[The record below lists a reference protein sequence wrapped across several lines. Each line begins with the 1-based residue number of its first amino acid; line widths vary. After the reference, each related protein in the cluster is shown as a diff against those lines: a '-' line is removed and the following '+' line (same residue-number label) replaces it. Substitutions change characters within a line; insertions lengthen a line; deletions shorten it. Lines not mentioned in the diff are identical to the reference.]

1 MIIALEA
8 FEGPSVLGGT
18 ELPAGC
24 LVTDSDST
32 SFETTHK
39 FEVSS
44 ATFEQASAKIS
55 RLLGLL
61 LLVCAQ
67 VYLWV
72 GVGVT
77 SFTVKW

>member
-1 MIIALEA
+1 M
-8 FEGPSVLGGT
+8 
-18 ELPAGC
+18 PAGC

-44 ATFEQASAKIS
+44 ATFEQASTKIS
-55 RLLGLL
+55 RLLDLL

-67 VYLWV
+67 VYVYLCVCVFVCLWACLWACV
-72 GVGVT
+72 CVCVT

>member
-1 MIIALEA
+1 M
-8 FEGPSVLGGT
+8 
-18 ELPAGC
+18 PAGC

-44 ATFEQASAKIS
+44 ATFEQASTKIS
-55 RLLGLL
+55 RLLDLL

-67 VYLWV
+67 VYVYLCVYVWVWVCV
-72 GVGVT
+72 GVCVCGCVCVT